1 MSISTENTIVKSLF
15 NKALLHKTA
24 LAGAVIMALSG
35 VTTQSQA
42 AVPKDMLV
50 IGKAADPQ
58 TLDPA
63 VTIDN
68 NDWTVTYPAYQ
79 RLVGYKTEDGKGST
93 QVEGDLAA
101 SWTSSADQLVWT
113 FTLKP
118 GARFDDG
125 SAVNAD
131 AVKESFDRLMKIGQ
145 GPSEAFPKDMQVS
158 VVDPMTV
165 RFTLKTP
172 FAPFLYTLAND
183 GAGIVNP
190 AIAKANPT
198 DDGKA
203 WLSSH
208 TAGSGPY
215 KLERWQK
222 GQQLVLVPNTYYSG
236 PKPAFK
242 RVTVKIIGESSSR
255 RLQLSRG
262 DLDIADSLP
271 IDQLAALKQENKVA
285 VEEYPSLRVTYLYL
299 NNAKSPMNQVDLRR
313 AISYAVDYQGMV
325 KGILGGNAK
334 QMRGPIPDGMWG
346 YDPKAMQYSTD
357 LSQAKADLAK
367 VKTQPGTLDF
377 LYSDSDP
384 NWEPIALSVQ
394 ASLAS
399 AGIKVKLEK
408 LANATMRDR
417 IGQGDY
423 DISIGNWSPDF
434 ADPYMFMNYWFE
446 SDKKGLPGNRSFY
459 SNPQVDDLLKK
470 AVSVTDQK
478 QRTDYYQ
485 QAQKIVIGEAAYV
498 YLFQKN
504 YQLAMNKDL
513 KGFVFNPMLE
523 QVFNVAQMSKQ

>member
-1 MSISTENTIVKSLF
+1 MSNTAINTFRK
-15 NKALLHKTA
+15 NTKTQV
-24 LAGAVIMALSG
+24 AGAIFLALSG
-35 VTTQSQA
+35 LSFAAQA

-79 RLVGYKTEDGKGST
+79 RLVQYKTEDGKGAT

-101 SWTSSADQLVWT
+101 SWTASPDQLVWT
-113 FTLKP
+113 FKLKP
-118 GARFDDG
+118 GAKFDDG
-125 SAVNAD
+125 SDVNAD
-131 AVKESFDRLMKIGQ
+131 AVKWSFGRLMKIGQ
-145 GPSEAFPKDMQVS
+145 GPSEAFPKDMTVT

-165 RFTLKTP
+165 TFTLKTP

-190 AIAKANPT
+190 AIAKANPA
-198 DDGKA
+198 DEGKA
-203 WLSSH
+203 WLAGH

-215 KLERWQK
+215 KLDRWQK
-222 GQQLVLVPNTYYSG
+222 GQQLVLVPNPHYNGT
-236 PKPAFK
+236 KPAFK
-242 RVTVKIIGESSSR
+242 RVTVKIIGESATR

-271 IDQLAALKQENKVA
+271 MDQLAALKKEDKVA
-285 VEEYPSLRVTYLYL
+285 VEESPSLRVTYLYL
-299 NNAKSPMNQVDLRR
+299 NNAKAPLNQVDLRR
-313 AISYAVDYQGMV
+313 AISSAVDYQGMV

-334 QMRGPIPDGMWG
+334 QMRGPIPEGMWG
-346 YDPKAMQYSTD
+346 FDPGAKQYTLD
-357 LSQAKADLAK
+357 LTQAKADLVK
-367 VKTQPGTLDF
+367 VKDKPQTLDF
-377 LYSDSDP
+377 LYSDNDP
-384 NWEPIALSVQ
+384 NWESIALAVQ
-394 ASLAS
+394 ASLGQ
-399 AGIKVKLEK
+399 AGINVKLEK

-417 IGQGDY
+417 IGLGDY

-459 SNPQVDDLLKK
+459 SNPDVDALLKK

-485 QAQKIVIGEAAYV
+485 QAQKIVIDEAAYV

-504 YQLAMNKDL
+504 YQVAMNKDV

-523 QVFNVAQMSKQ
+523 QVFNVSQMSKK